1 MIKSIIKWS
10 VIGLLLVPTTVKANE
25 EIDLGLQ
32 EDVIESG
39 YHVISDEWQSESI
52 TRVDSFEQRVSPSAF
67 IVEENNENL
76 LSQRNSEGYHSD
88 VLEWSDSQSAVIEVN
103 APKKGLYQLNVDYY
117 PLSDPLVSIEGAIM
131 VNGEYQYRES
141 RRIVFPV
148 DWESQSD
155 EVVLDRR
162 DNQVVPHQ
170 SAIEKWYNT
179 YALDANYYEDEP
191 LEFLLEEGKNT
202 IEINSLRGKL
212 LLGDITISSKKEA
225 ISYVDYLEQYREEE
239 KIDDTIILEAELP
252 AYKNSSYIRPISTN
266 SPSVTPYE
274 TGVGYLNTFG
284 GESWSKPGQEVT
296 WNIDVPKSGL
306 YNLSAKVMQ
315 SNPSGDTVFRT
326 LSVNGDVPFD
336 EVKHYPFELN
346 DEWYIETFGKEEPFY
361 IYLEKGNNEVNM
373 TVDVSPYAPVVRT
386 IDQMMKEIEDLTL
399 SIRQLTGN
407 NQDPN
412 RDWDIVEYIPEIEDT
427 LIEWAKALENELDY
441 LLALNN
447 ENETTTVVSLR
458 IAADR
463 LRSLADEPNEIPNR
477 IHELSEGTSS
487 ATQMLGTIMIDLQDQ
502 PLLLDQLYLH
512 GEDNDL
518 PNAMAGWFTKLS
530 DNVKRFFNSFTNND
544 YSVSEVDDETL
555 EVWVNRPRQYL
566 ELLQQMTDQYFTPET
581 GIKVQYSLMP
591 DEAKLILANA
601 ADSQPDIALGIS
613 NWLPYELAVRGAA
626 VDLRQFED
634 FKEVGQNY
642 SPGAFLPL
650 VVDDGV
656 YALPETQDFYVQYY
670 RIDILESLDIPV
682 PSTWDDVIDILPELQ
697 RFGMNYYTPIAGAQ
711 GFKPFQTTAPYIYQH
726 GGDLYDP
733 DGFGTQID
741 SEESLKGIQLMTDLN
756 TIYSMPLQV
765 PNFYN
770 HFRYTTL
777 PIGIAEFGT
786 YVQLT
791 AAAPEISGWW
801 DIAPHPGVEQED
813 GTVERFATGSGQSM
827 MMFEG
832 SGKKQEAW
840 ELMKWWGAT
849 ETQTE
854 FAATLQTLYGPEYMW
869 NTANVE
875 SFKQLPWP
883 EEHKEVILEQ
893 WDYLLEVPKT
903 PYSYMVEREIS
914 NVWNSVV
921 FDGEIT
927 RSSVDDSIV
936 NINRELRRKLE
947 EFGYIDDGEKVKSYR
962 IPTIELIEGWLEE

>member
-25 EIDLGLQ
+25 EIELDLQ
-32 EDVIESG
+32 EDVIEPD
-39 YHVISDEWQSESI
+39 YHIVSTEWQSESLS
-52 TRVDSFEQRVSPSAF
+52 RVDSFEQRVSPSAF
-67 IVEENNENL
+67 IVEENNENIIN
-76 LSQRNSEGYHSD
+76 QKYSEGYHSD
-88 VLEWSDSQSAVIEVN
+88 VLAWGDDQSAVVEVDV
-103 APKKGLYQLNVDYY
+103 PETGLYQLNIDYY
-117 PLSDPLVSIEGAIM
+117 PLSDPLVAIEAAIT

-141 RRIVFPV
+141 RRISFPV
-148 DWESQSD
+148 DWKSEDD
-155 EVVLDRR
+155 EVTLDRR
-162 DNQVVPHQ
+162 DNQVVPRQ
-170 SAIEKWYNT
+170 VAIEKWYNT
-179 YALDANYYEDEP
+179 YALDANHYEEEP

-202 IEINSLRGKL
+202 IEINALRGEL
-212 LLGDITISSKKEA
+212 LLGDITLSTKDQSR
-225 ISYVDYLEQYREEE
+225 SYEDYLEQYQGEE
-239 KIDDTIILEAELP
+239 KVNDTVILEAELP
-252 AYKNSSYIRPISTN
+252 AYKNSSYIRPIRTA

-284 GESWSKPGQEVT
+284 GESWSDAGQEVT
-296 WNIDVPKSGL
+296 WKVEAPKSGL
-306 YNLSAKVMQ
+306 YQLSAKVMQ

-326 LSVNGDVPFD
+326 VSVNGEIPFD
-336 EVKHYPFELN
+336 EMKHYPFELK
-346 DEWYIETFGKEEPFY
+346 DEWYVETLGKEEPFY
-361 IYLEKGNNEVNM
+361 IYLEQGNNEISM
-373 TVDVSPYAPVVRT
+373 RVDVSPYAQVVRT

-412 RDWDIVEYIPEIEDT
+412 RDWNIVEYIPEIEDT
-427 LIEWAKALENELDY
+427 LIEWAKSLEDELDY

-447 ENETTTVVSLR
+447 KEETTTVVSLR

-463 LRSLADEPNEIPNR
+463 LRSLASEPNEIPNR
-477 IHELSEGTSS
+477 IHELSEGSSS

-512 GEDNDL
+512 GETSDL
-518 PNAMAGWFTKLS
+518 PNATAGWFTKVS
-530 DNVKRFFNSFTNND
+530 DSMKRFFNSFTNND

-726 GGDLYDP
+726 GGDLYDS

-741 SEESLKGIQLMTDLN
+741 SEASLKGIQLMTDLN

-832 SGKKQEAW
+832 SGKKHEAW

-921 FDGEIT
+921 FNGEIT
-927 RSSVDDSIV
+927 RSAVDDSIV

-947 EFGYIDDGEKVKSYR
+947 EFGYIEDGEKVKPYR